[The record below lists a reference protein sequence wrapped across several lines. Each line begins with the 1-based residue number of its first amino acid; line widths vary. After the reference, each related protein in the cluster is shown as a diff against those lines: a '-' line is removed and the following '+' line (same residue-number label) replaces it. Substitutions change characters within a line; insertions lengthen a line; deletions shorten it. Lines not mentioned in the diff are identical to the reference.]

1 MFFDEMDD
9 MDDMEL
15 IVFLDCGGALV
26 DVGAFILDIAFSS
39 ESILFSSASEEAVTV
54 GGGCFTVYV
63 MGKRPI
69 SPRTLR
75 P

>member
-9 MDDMEL
+9 MEL
-15 IVFLDCGGALV
+15 IAFFGCDVALA
-26 DVGAFILDIAFSS
+26 DVGAFILDIAFSN

-54 GGGCFTVYV
+54 GGCFTVYV
-63 MGKRPI
+63 IGKRPI
-69 SPRTLR
+69 SPLTLR